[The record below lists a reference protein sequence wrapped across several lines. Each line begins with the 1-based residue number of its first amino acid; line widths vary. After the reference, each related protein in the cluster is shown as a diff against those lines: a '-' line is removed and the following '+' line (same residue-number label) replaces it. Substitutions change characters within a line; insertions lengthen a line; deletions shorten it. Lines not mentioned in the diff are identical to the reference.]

1 MISLVVNNTFK
12 TYEICDINGYKFK
25 PRNKYINTLTIIDNN
40 YIKKILTKKIQK
52 DIKRAT
58 KTIKLMLKSN
68 VTEIS
73 DCNIMLEE
81 LNRVAKN
88 IEFKYMKYFNEL
100 EYFELV
106 KTLYFLNMEITA
118 KKKLLEAK

>member
-1 MISLVVNNTFK
+1 MISIVVNNAFK
-12 TYEICDINGYKFK
+12 TYEIRELNGYEFK

-40 YIKKILTKKIQK
+40 YIKKILTKKIK
-52 DIKRAT
+52 RDIKRAT

-73 DCNIMLEE
+73 DCNIMLDE

>member
-12 TYEICDINGYKFK
+12 TYEISELNGYKFK

>member
-12 TYEICDINGYKFK
+12 TYEISELNGYKFK

-40 YIKKILTKKIQK
+40 YIKKILTKKLQK

>member
-1 MISLVVNNTFK
+1 
-12 TYEICDINGYKFK
+12 
-25 PRNKYINTLTIIDNN
+25 
-40 YIKKILTKKIQK
+40 
-52 DIKRAT
+52 
-58 KTIKLMLKSN
+58 MLKSN

>member
-1 MISLVVNNTFK
+1 MISIVVNNAFK
-12 TYEICDINGYKFK
+12 TYEISELNGYEFK

-40 YIKKILTKKIQK
+40 YIKKILTKKIK
-52 DIKRAT
+52 RDIKRAT

-73 DCNIMLEE
+73 DCNIMLDE